1 MKKGGIIAGKNSVEE
16 ALKAGRP
23 LNKVFFA
30 RGIKRGTIQEI
41 ISLAEKQGIPYQFV
55 AREKLDSL
63 AEGNLHQGVLAWAGV
78 KAYVEWEEMIGR
90 AERKKEIPFLVILD
104 GLEDPQNLG
113 AILRTAEVVGVHGV
127 IIPKH
132 RAVGLTPAVSRASAG
147 AVEYVPVARVANLPQ
162 VMDKLKERGFWLVGT
177 EPLAERN
184 YLEVDLKEPLAL
196 VLGSEAEGMRRLV
209 KEKCDFLVKVPMRGK
224 INSLNVS
231 VTAALLFYEVIR
243 QRGWL

>member
-1 MKKGGIIAGKNSVEE
+1 M
-16 ALKAGRP
+16 
-23 LNKVFFA
+23 
-30 RGIKRGTIQEI
+30 
-41 ISLAEKQGIPYQFV
+41 
-55 AREKLDSL
+55 
-63 AEGNLHQGVLAWAGV
+63 
-78 KAYVEWEEMIGR
+78 
-90 AERKKEIPFLVILD
+90 
-104 GLEDPQNLG
+104 G